1 MFAKRRAVDSHP
13 LDPWVKWLANRTFI
27 YLLALASLVAGVS
40 LSIWKGDWTMLNRF
54 GAVIAVA
61 GLLFTMAPVFAN
73 GFYRSQSGA
82 GRYGDLQGDDLVTT
96 TPSERRAGS
105 NVAAGIAVSIVGA
118 LINAFGDLGG
128 SWLYSFWPLCKATA
142 L

>member
-13 LDPWVKWLANRTFI
+13 LDPWVKWLGNRTFI

-54 GAVIAVA
+54 GAVVAVA
-61 GLLFTMAPVFAN
+61 ELLFTMAPVFAN

-96 TPSERRAGS
+96 TPAERRAGS